1 MTHRLRQSTLETLG
15 LGSVIDIFTRGD
27 LPVRTAELVDQ
38 VFGPVGA
45 RGSLVISGASGT
57 VGSGKTMQLGSRL
70 EPYGVPIVALDF
82 PGAPAGLA
90 KQYPGVVRAFG
101 KEQASRIMGNVTQ
114 LTYDGERL
122 PPQLAALRPRFLIE
136 AIPENLTLKRAHYQ
150 LFRTTFPEIEIRSV
164 TSGFP
169 ARELGVS
176 ISHPAFPHE
185 INKVWEIIEPKPS
198 AITHLLWSLGLVPVM
213 VGDYWSFVL
222 DVLFT
227 GLTQAGIRYHEATNM
242 PFWKIDKYVRQL
254 VGPNPFRA
262 HDVIGA
268 KGSNFLT
275 WSCLDHL
282 GKQYGDLFAPAA
294 TMTER
299 KNSGQEWFPPNHFRP
314 TVNWR
319 LDDGEMEDFRAWILG
334 PLYQMAALMV
344 HEQRAHLAVMN
355 GIGELCAQ
363 FSSGVL
369 ALIREAGADAVLK
382 TVAAYHKLHP
392 AAANSPWRPEVLE
405 HMGGTEWQQLY
416 VNAEHNGAVG
426 VITIGRESYN
436 WHVNAELNR
445 AIDWLKRQKINRVI
459 VTGDFHLAGQLVGAD
474 TSCFYPAFDDPAKGV
489 EVSRSWSRTARRLHD
504 EFSTSIG
511 FINGKRCFGGMLE
524 LLEHCHYVVAVESA
538 ELGMPEVTLPVVPGM
553 EGCHWIFRKTARQA
567 WPRLLHLLLDGKPI
581 KAPEG
586 VGWLIDYAG
595 PMADA
600 LKTCW
605 ALAQGRAGISRR
617 ALVEQKL
624 EGVTSV
630 LSDVNPGGPGVE
642 AARQAILRTIEAS
655 CGATLAEALE
665 IQAELSGEFMGS
677 LAFRNGRIG
686 EAYGKMKV

>member
-1 MTHRLRQSTLETLG
+1 
-15 LGSVIDIFTRGD
+15 
-27 LPVRTAELVDQ
+27 
-38 VFGPVGA
+38 
-45 RGSLVISGASGT
+45 
-57 VGSGKTMQLGSRL
+57 
-70 EPYGVPIVALDF
+70 
-82 PGAPAGLA
+82 
-90 KQYPGVVRAFG
+90 
-101 KEQASRIMGNVTQ
+101 
-114 LTYDGERL
+114 
-122 PPQLAALRPRFLIE
+122 
-136 AIPENLTLKRAHYQ
+136 
-150 LFRTTFPEIEIRSV
+150 
-164 TSGFP
+164 
-169 ARELGVS
+169 
-176 ISHPAFPHE
+176 
-185 INKVWEIIEPKPS
+185 
-198 AITHLLWSLGLVPVM
+198 
-213 VGDYWSFVL
+213 
-222 DVLFT
+222 
-227 GLTQAGIRYHEATNM
+227 
-242 PFWKIDKYVRQL
+242 
-254 VGPNPFRA
+254 
-262 HDVIGA
+262 
-268 KGSNFLT
+268 
-275 WSCLDHL
+275 
-282 GKQYGDLFAPAA
+282 
-294 TMTER
+294 MTER

>member
-27 LPVRTAELVDQ
+27 LPVRRAELVDQ
-38 VFGPVGA
+38 VFGPVDG

-57 VGSGKTMQLGSRL
+57 VGSGKAMQLGSRL

-90 KQYPGVVRAFG
+90 KQYPGLVRAFG
-101 KEQASRIMGNVTQ
+101 KEQAARIMGNVTQ
-114 LTYDGERL
+114 LTYDGEHL
-122 PPQLAALRPRFLIE
+122 PPQLAAFRPRFLLE
-136 AIPENLTLKRAHYQ
+136 AIPENLALKRAHYQ
-150 LFRTTFPEIEIRSV
+150 LFRATFPEIDIRSV

-282 GKQYGDLFAPAA
+282 GKQYGNLFTPAA

-299 KNSGQEWFPPNHFRP
+299 KNSGQEWYPPGHLRP

-319 LDDGEMEDFRAWILG
+319 LDDGEMDDFRAWILG

-344 HEQRAHLAVMN
+344 HEQRAHLSVMN
-355 GIGELCAQ
+355 AIGEICAQ

-369 ALIREAGADAVLK
+369 ALMREAGPDAVLK
-382 TVAAYHKLHP
+382 TVAAYHNLHP
-392 AAANSPWRPEVLE
+392 AAANSPWHPEVLE
-405 HMGGTEWQQLY
+405 QMGGTEWQQLY

-436 WHVNAELNR
+436 WHVNAEFNR
-445 AIDWLKRQKINRVI
+445 AIDWLKAQKISRVI

-553 EGCHWIFRKTARQA
+553 EGCHWIFRKTARQG

-630 LSDVNPGGPGVE
+630 LSDVNTGGPGVE
-642 AARQAILRTIEAS
+642 AARQAIVRTIEAS
-655 CGATLAEALE
+655 CGATLSEALD
-665 IQAELSGEFMGS
+665 IQAKLSGAFMGS
-677 LAFRNGRIG
+677 LEFRNGRIG

>member
-242 PFWKIDKYVRQL
+242 PF
-254 VGPNPFRA
+254 
-262 HDVIGA
+262 
-268 KGSNFLT
+268 
-275 WSCLDHL
+275 
-282 GKQYGDLFAPAA
+282 
-294 TMTER
+294 
-299 KNSGQEWFPPNHFRP
+299 
-314 TVNWR
+314 
-319 LDDGEMEDFRAWILG
+319 
-334 PLYQMAALMV
+334 
-344 HEQRAHLAVMN
+344 
-355 GIGELCAQ
+355 
-363 FSSGVL
+363 
-369 ALIREAGADAVLK
+369 
-382 TVAAYHKLHP
+382 
-392 AAANSPWRPEVLE
+392 
-405 HMGGTEWQQLY
+405 
-416 VNAEHNGAVG
+416 
-426 VITIGRESYN
+426 
-436 WHVNAELNR
+436 
-445 AIDWLKRQKINRVI
+445 
-459 VTGDFHLAGQLVGAD
+459 
-474 TSCFYPAFDDPAKGV
+474 
-489 EVSRSWSRTARRLHD
+489 
-504 EFSTSIG
+504 
-511 FINGKRCFGGMLE
+511 
-524 LLEHCHYVVAVESA
+524 
-538 ELGMPEVTLPVVPGM
+538 
-553 EGCHWIFRKTARQA
+553 
-567 WPRLLHLLLDGKPI
+567 
-581 KAPEG
+581 
-586 VGWLIDYAG
+586 
-595 PMADA
+595 
-600 LKTCW
+600 
-605 ALAQGRAGISRR
+605 
-617 ALVEQKL
+617 
-624 EGVTSV
+624 
-630 LSDVNPGGPGVE
+630 
-642 AARQAILRTIEAS
+642 
-655 CGATLAEALE
+655 
-665 IQAELSGEFMGS
+665 
-677 LAFRNGRIG
+677 
-686 EAYGKMKV
+686 

>member
-57 VGSGKTMQLGSRL
+57 VGSGKAMQLGSRL

-90 KQYPGVVRAFG
+90 KQYPGLVRAFG
-101 KEQASRIMGNVTQ
+101 KEQAARIMGNVTQ
-114 LTYDGERL
+114 LTYDGEHL
-122 PPQLAALRPRFLIE
+122 PPQLAAFRPRFLLE
-136 AIPENLTLKRAHYQ
+136 AIPENLALKRAHYQ
-150 LFRTTFPEIEIRSV
+150 LFRTTFPEIDIRSV

-198 AITHLLWSLGLVPVM
+198 AITHLLWSLGLMPVM

-282 GKQYGDLFAPAA
+282 GKQYGDLFTPAA

-299 KNSGQEWFPPNHFRP
+299 KNSGQEWYPPNHFRP

-355 GIGELCAQ
+355 SIGELCAQ

-369 ALIREAGADAVLK
+369 ASMREAGPDAVLK

-405 HMGGTEWQQLY
+405 QMGGTEWQQLY
-416 VNAEHNGAVG
+416 VNAEHNGTVG

-445 AIDWLKRQKINRVI
+445 AIDWLKGQKISSVI

-504 EFSTSIG
+504 EFSASIG

-538 ELGMPEVTLPVVPGM
+538 KLGMPEVTLPVVPGM
-553 EGCHWIFRKTARQA
+553 EGCHWIFRKTGRQA
-567 WPRLLHLLLDGKPI
+567 WPRLVHLLLDGKPI
-581 KAPEG
+581 KAPES

-605 ALAQGRAGISRR
+605 ALAQGRVGIPRR
-617 ALVEQKL
+617 VLVEQKL

-655 CGATLAEALE
+655 CSATLAEALD

-677 LAFRNGRIG
+677 PAFRNGRIG

>member
-1 MTHRLRQSTLETLG
+1 MPSSWDARRATSALPRCSRCAETGVNTMTHRLRQSTLETLG

-57 VGSGKTMQLGSRL
+57 VGSGKAMQLGSRL

-90 KQYPGVVRAFG
+90 KQYPGLVRAFG
-101 KEQASRIMGNVTQ
+101 KEQAARIMGNVTQ
-114 LTYDGERL
+114 LTYDGEHL
-122 PPQLAALRPRFLIE
+122 PPQLAAFRPRFLLE
-136 AIPENLTLKRAHYQ
+136 AIPENLALKRAHYQ
-150 LFRTTFPEIEIRSV
+150 LFRTTFPEIDIRSV

-185 INKVWEIIEPKPS
+185 INKLWEIIEPKPS
-198 AITHLLWSLGLVPVM
+198 VITHLLWSLGLMPVM

-242 PFWKIDKYVRQL
+242 PFWKIDKYVRQV

-262 HDVIGA
+262 HDVIGE

-282 GKQYGDLFAPAA
+282 GKQYGGLFTPAA

-299 KNSGQEWFPPNHFRP
+299 KNSGQEWYPPNHFRP

-319 LDDGEMEDFRAWILG
+319 LDDGEREDFRAWILG

-344 HEQRAHLAVMN
+344 HEQRAHLSVMN
-355 GIGELCAQ
+355 AIGELCAQ

-369 ALIREAGADAVLK
+369 ASMREAGADAVLK

-392 AAANSPWRPEVLE
+392 AAANSPWHPEMLE
-405 HMGGTEWQQLY
+405 QMGGPPWQQLY

-426 VITIGRESYN
+426 VITLGRESYN

-445 AIDWLKRQKINRVI
+445 AIDWLKGQKISRVI

-489 EVSRSWSRTARRLHD
+489 EVSRSWSRTARRLHH

-524 LLEHCHYVVAVESA
+524 LLEHCHYVVA
-538 ELGMPEVTLPVVPGM
+538 
-553 EGCHWIFRKTARQA
+553 
-567 WPRLLHLLLDGKPI
+567 
-581 KAPEG
+581 
-586 VGWLIDYAG
+586 
-595 PMADA
+595 
-600 LKTCW
+600 
-605 ALAQGRAGISRR
+605 
-617 ALVEQKL
+617 
-624 EGVTSV
+624 
-630 LSDVNPGGPGVE
+630 
-642 AARQAILRTIEAS
+642 
-655 CGATLAEALE
+655 
-665 IQAELSGEFMGS
+665 
-677 LAFRNGRIG
+677 
-686 EAYGKMKV
+686 